1 MAGLNDTDIRLNDE
15 WQLTQA
21 STGDAPVYSGLDCFL
36 QDIRLEAIT
45 QPGEL
50 FYNSEWGWGLLE
62 FLQAE
67 DDDLT
72 RLEISERVKDKL
84 RRRKEIR
91 AETITVTILFED
103 DILKILTRF
112 LLIDS
117 KETQNIDVGLDRV
130 KVEVI
135 LID

>member
-1 MAGLNDTDIRLNDE
+1 MGIRD
-15 WQLTQA
+15 
-21 STGDAPVYSGLDCFL
+21 
-36 QDIRLEAIT
+36 
-45 QPGEL
+45 
-50 FYNSEWGWGLLE
+50 
-62 FLQAE
+62 
-67 DDDLT
+67 
-72 RLEISERVKDKL
+72 RVKDKL

>member
-1 MAGLNDTDIRLNDE
+1 MSGSLHRPVREMPRSAQGWTVFFKISASK
-15 WQLTQA
+15 QLHSRENFFTIQ
-21 STGDAPVYSGLDCFL
+21 SG
-36 QDIRLEAIT
+36 
-45 QPGEL
+45 
-50 FYNSEWGWGLLE
+50 GWGLLE